1 MPAIVVT
8 SACVCGRRSHLGEA
22 EIEHFHAI
30 ARADED
36 VGGFDV
42 AVDDARGMRGVQR
55 VGNLD
60 AHVEQ
65 RVQAQR
71 TGGEPILQRRALQ
84 ILHDDERP
92 PVLLADVVDRADV
105 RVVQRRRRLRF
116 AREPAQRLWI
126 PRELFGDELERHRT
140 AQPRVFGL
148 VHDAHAAAT
157 QLLDDAVVRER
168 LTDQRIAA
176 GLTAVVAALSG
187 ELACGEIDRR
197 SAEEPVGT
205 VVCGEQRTDF
215 VFQPLVAATR
225 VAKIGVAL
233 YRGNVERGLQQLID
247 VIPAVIVHWRSGRR
261 ALDTARLSRFSTPA
275 SR

>member
-1 MPAIVVT
+1 MFVWF
-8 SACVCGRRSHLGEA
+8 SADAVCAS
-22 EIEHFHAI
+22 
-30 ARADED
+30 RAN
-36 VGGFDV
+36 
-42 AVDDARGMRGVQR
+42 R
-55 VGNLD
+55 VNASGSCES
-60 AHVEQ
+60 VSE
-65 RVQAQR
+65 
-71 TGGEPILQRRALQ
+71 
-84 ILHDDERP
+84 
-92 PVLLADVVDRADV
+92 
-105 RVVQRRRRLRF
+105 
-116 AREPAQRLWI
+116 
-126 PRELFGDELERHRT
+126 ELERHRT

-176 GLTAVVAALSG
+176 ALTAVVAALSS

-197 SAEEPVGT
+197 STEEPVGA

-215 VFQPLVAATR
+215 VFQPLVGAAR

-247 VIPAVIVHWRSGRR
+247 VIPALIVHWRSGRQAR
-261 ALDTARLSRFSTPA
+261 DTARLSRFSITA

>member
-1 MPAIVVT
+1 M
-8 SACVCGRRSHLGEA
+8 
-22 EIEHFHAI
+22 
-30 ARADED
+30 
-36 VGGFDV
+36 
-42 AVDDARGMRGVQR
+42 
-55 VGNLD
+55 
-60 AHVEQ
+60 
-65 RVQAQR
+65 
-71 TGGEPILQRRALQ
+71 
-84 ILHDDERP
+84 
-92 PVLLADVVDRADV
+92 
-105 RVVQRRRRLRF
+105 VQRRRRLRF
-116 AREPAQRLWI
+116 AREPAQGLWI

-168 LTDQRIAA
+168 LTDQQIAV

-205 VVCGEQRTDF
+205 VVCSEQRTDF
-215 VFQPLVAATR
+215 VFQPLVGAAR

-247 VIPAVIVHWRSGRR
+247 VIPALIVHWRSGRR
-261 ALDTARLSRFSTPA
+261 ALDTTRLSRFSTRA

>member
-1 MPAIVVT
+1 MF
-8 SACVCGRRSHLGEA
+8 E
-22 EIEHFHAI
+22 
-30 ARADED
+30 
-36 VGGFDV
+36 
-42 AVDDARGMRGVQR
+42 
-55 VGNLD
+55 
-60 AHVEQ
+60 
-65 RVQAQR
+65 AQR

-84 ILHDDERP
+84 ILHDDERA

-105 RVVQRRRRLRF
+105 RVVQRRRRPRF
-116 AREPAQRLWI
+116 AREPAQRLRI
-126 PRELFGDELERHRT
+126 PRELFGDELERHGT
-140 AQPRVFGL
+140 VQPRVFGF
-148 VHDAHAAAT
+148 VDDAHAAAAE
-157 QLLDDAVVRER
+157 LLDDAVVRER

-215 VFQPLVAATR
+215 VFQPFVAAAR

-247 VIPAVIVHWRSGRR
+247 VIPAFIVHWRSGRR
-261 ALDTARLSRFSTPA
+261 ARDTTRLSRFSTRA
-275 SR
+275 